1 MRYPCRPTLA
11 RFILF
16 YLLSFSCFA
25 QDKFNNYTP
34 LQSSG
39 QIPLDFLQLSSEKY
53 AQEKSAI
60 SKNDKA
66 FDKRAKKDFFLES
79 SFLIRDLLYSGRVL
93 FNDPVS
99 VYINQVADQLLAG
112 NPSLRG
118 QLRFYVVKSPS
129 VNAFATNSGMIFI
142 NLGLLSQVET
152 ESQLAFILSHEITHY
167 LKKHVVSQYVEDK
180 KIEKGKK
187 LYRSLSSEDKLLTR
201 TNYSKELEME
211 ADLEGLS
218 VFLQSDY
225 STRQLNGVFDMLQY
239 SYLPFDDIPFKK
251 TYFESEHLQLP
262 GTCFLD
268 KVQAIAP
275 PSDKEETESTHPS
288 VEKRRAYILGK
299 INKKADTTKSDY
311 LVSKVAFLQARKMAR
326 YELSYLYLTSLRYE
340 KAIYNSYLLLQ
351 DDPNNLYL
359 QKNIAKALYGL
370 SKYANENAFSSV
382 HEDEERIE
390 GQSQQV
396 YHLFERLKSK
406 ELNALALKYT
416 RDLKKKFPND
426 QALSQLSQDLL
437 KDLVFKHCESE
448 ADFSKNPL
456 SEVRKSFTLAN
467 RTDTTE
473 AEKRSKYQKI
483 ALEQLKTQ
491 AQESE
496 HFIKYTF
503 VDDFKE
509 ASFAEDFD
517 KYLKEKQLL
526 SQELHETKKQKRSR
540 IRTENRQKAREEKLI
555 SKKGAALG
563 IDKVVMIN
571 PAYSKIDQRKATSM
585 RYLDSES
592 AELKFNEQIQKN
604 AQLAKLKVDI
614 ISDNSLQRTDV
625 NKFNDYAFLRTW
637 IREHI
642 NHLDASVAMG
652 NLDVASVQAL
662 VAKYDTKYYC
672 WTGFASVREKKR
684 LKAAALFGSMVFV
697 PLLPYGIYYAATP
710 EYDTYYYSI
719 VFDIT
724 TGKPVFQDIQFIN
737 KKNSRDVLNSTV
749 YNTFYQLKNKR

>member
-1 MRYPCRPTLA
+1 MRYQYKPALGS
-11 RFILF
+11 FILF
-16 YLLSFSCFA
+16 YLLSFSSFA
-25 QDKFNNYTP
+25 QDTFNNYKP

-39 QIPLDFLQLSSEKY
+39 QIPVDFLQLSSEKY
-53 AQEKSAI
+53 TQEKNAI
-60 SKNDKA
+60 SKSDKA

-112 NPSLRG
+112 NPALRG
-118 QLRFYVVKSPS
+118 KIRFYVVKSPS

-142 NLGLLSQVET
+142 NLGLISQTET

-187 LYRSLSSEDKLLTR
+187 LYRSLSSEDKLLSR
-201 TNYSKELEME
+201 TNYSKELETE

-218 VFLQSDY
+218 IFLQSNY

-239 SYLPFDDIPFKK
+239 AYLPFDDIPFKK
-251 TYFESEHLQLP
+251 SFFESEHLQFP
-262 GTCFLD
+262 ATCFLD
-268 KVQAIAP
+268 KVKAIAP
-275 PSDKEETESTHPS
+275 PTDKDETESTHPS
-288 VEKRRAYILGK
+288 VEKRRAYILSKIGK
-299 INKKADTTKSDY
+299 GADTIKSDY
-311 LVSKVAFLQARKMAR
+311 LVSKAAFLQARKIAR
-326 YELSYLYLTSLRYE
+326 FELSHLYLTSLRYE

-351 DDPNNLYL
+351 EDPNNLYL

-370 SKYANENAFSSV
+370 TKYANEEAFNSV

-390 GQSQQV
+390 GHSQQV
-396 YHLFERLKSK
+396 YHLFERLKGK
-406 ELNALALKYT
+406 ELNALALKYSL
-416 RDLKKKFPND
+416 DLKRKFPTD
-426 QALSQLSQDLL
+426 VALAQLSDDLL
-437 KDLVFKHCESE
+437 KALVVKHCKSE
-448 ADFSKNPL
+448 DDFSAKPL
-456 SEVRKSFTLAN
+456 SEVRQGLIEASLV
-467 RTDTTE
+467 DTTE
-473 AEKRSKYQKI
+473 AAQRNKYQKI
-483 ALEQLKTQ
+483 AIDQLKTQ
-491 AQESE
+491 TEE
-496 HFIKYTF
+496 TEYFIKYAF
-503 VDDFKE
+503 VEDFKDE
-509 ASFAEDFD
+509 AFAKNFD
-517 KYLKEKQLL
+517 KYLQEKQL
-526 SQELHETKKQKRSR
+526 STQERNETKKQKRSR
-540 IRTENRQKAREEKLI
+540 LRAENKQKARQERII

-571 PAYSKIDQRKATSM
+571 PAYSKIDQRKAKSI

-592 AELKFNEQIQKN
+592 AELKLNEQIQKN

-614 ISDNSLQRTDV
+614 ISDNTLQSSDV

-642 NHLDASVAMG
+642 NHLDASVTMG
-652 NLDVASVQAL
+652 NLDVTSVQEL
-662 VAKYDTKYYC
+662 VAKYGTKYYC

-684 LKAAALFGSMVFV
+684 MKAAVFFGSLVFA
-697 PLLPYGIYYAATP
+697 PTIPYALYYVTMP

-719 VFDIT
+719 VFDLT
-724 TGKPVFQDIQFIN
+724 TGKPVFQDIQFID
-737 KKNSRDVLNSTV
+737 KRNSRDVINSTV